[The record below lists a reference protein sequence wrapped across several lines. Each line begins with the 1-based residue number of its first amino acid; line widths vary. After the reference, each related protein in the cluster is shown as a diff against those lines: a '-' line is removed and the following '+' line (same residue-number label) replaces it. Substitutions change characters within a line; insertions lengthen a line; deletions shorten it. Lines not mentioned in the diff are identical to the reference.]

1 MSFVKG
7 SMTIYKPIRVL
18 FDTPIYER
26 SLQICWHL
34 PSYKSMIAL
43 MSQLLRLQQKNQ
55 LPSEVTAEKMSELL
69 VEQSKGT
76 LRVQRLWE
84 FELGGYDADV
94 RPLLQLVWEVNN
106 SMKMRDIEFEARR
119 LLTCPEAVPPH
130 FQHPKIIS
138 KALKYAGILTKQ
150 QQKGPKSKLLCPM
163 EVVLKVLPK
172 VLQGFWLPPPNTSF
186 NMPSQQLS
194 KMAVGVTKAVQDR
207 VSKALSSVLLQAT
220 FSSSI
225 RDIMVLS
232 IQEKVRQ
239 GYPQDVLVKRLNSFA
254 AEVLNTITDVAVRE
268 ICALFQPQTPQ
279 AVQTPSDE
287 PPAQTAV
294 QNVFD
299 RSLDETE
306 AEPDS
311 AVVSTPPCPLTS
323 TDEPPAHTA
332 SPEPDLAV
340 VSTVPCP
347 LTSTDEPPAHT
358 ASPEPDL
365 AVVSTP
371 PCPLTSTDEP
381 PVHTTSPEPD
391 SAVVSTPS
399 CPLTTTDEPSA
410 HTASPEPDSAVV
422 STPPCPLTSTD
433 EPPAHTASPEPD
445 SAVVSTAPCPLTST
459 DEPPVH
465 TASPEPD
472 SAVVST
478 PSCPLTTTDEPS
490 ANTASPE
497 PDLAVVSTPSCP
509 LTTTDEP
516 PVHTASPEPDS
527 AVVST
532 PPCPLTTTDEPPAH
546 TASPEPDSAV
556 VSTPPCPLTSTDEPP
571 VHTTSPEPDSAVVST
586 PSCPLTTTDEPSA
599 HTASPE
605 PDSAVVS
612 TPPCPLTSTDEPPAH
627 TASPEPDSAVV
638 STAPCPLTSTDEPP
652 VHTASPEPDSAVVS
666 TPSCPLTTTDEP
678 PAHTASPEPDS
689 AVVSTPSCPLTT
701 TDEPPAH
708 TASPEPDSAVVS
720 TPPCP
725 LTTTDEPPAH
735 TASPEP
741 DSAVVSTPPCPLTT
755 TDEPPAHTAILTYSN
770 KMSFVEGRM
779 TIYRPIRVLFD
790 TPIYERALQICW
802 HLPSYKSM
810 IALMSQLLRLQQKN
824 QLPSEV
830 TAEKMSELLVEQSKG
845 TLRVQLWEF
854 ELDGYDADVRPLLQL
869 VWEVNNSMKMRDI
882 EFEARRLLS
891 CPEAVPPHFQHPKII
906 SQALKYA
913 GILNKQQQKGPKSKL
928 LCPMEVVLKVLPKV
942 LQGFWLPPPN
952 TSFNMPSQQLSKMAV
967 GVTKAVQDR
976 VSKALSSVLL
986 QATFSSSIRDIM
998 VLSIQEKVRQ
1008 GYPQDVLVKRL
1019 NSFAAEVLNT
1029 ITDVAVREICALF
1042 QPQTPQ
1048 AVQTPSD
1055 EPPAQTAVQNVF
1067 DRSLDETEAEPDL
1080 AVVSTPPCPLTTT
1093 DERPAHTARP
1103 EPDSAVVSTP
1113 PCPLTTTD
1121 EPSAHTASPE
1131 PDSAVVST
1139 PLCPLTT
1146 TDEPPAHTASP
1157 EPDLAVVSTAPCPL
1171 TTTDEPPAHTASLE
1185 PDSAVVSTPLCPLT
1199 NSDEPPAIS
1208 SVQDELTITGQLVK
1222 VDESFNTTTV
1232 VNKTKKSRFLNW
1244 IKKYI
1249 CCCFVDEDD
1258 TETGRNSSL

>member
-1 MSFVKG
+1 MSFVEG
-7 SMTIYKPIRVL
+7 RMTIYKPIRVL

-26 SLQICWHL
+26 ALQICWHS

-84 FELGGYDADV
+84 FELDGYDADV

-119 LLTCPEAVPPH
+119 LLSCPEAVPPH

-220 FSSSI
+220 FSSYI
-225 RDIMVLS
+225 RDNMVLS

-311 AVVSTPPCPLTS
+311 AVVSTAPRPLTTVDEPPVHTASPEPDSAVVSTPPCPLTS

-332 SPEPDLAV
+332 SPEPDSAV
-340 VSTVPCP
+340 VSTAPCPLTTTDEPPAHTASPEPDSAVVSTAQCPLTSTDEPPAHTASPEPDSAVVSTPPCP

-358 ASPEPDL
+358 ASPEPDSAVVSTAPCPL
-365 AVVSTP
+365 TSTDEPPAHTASPEPDSAVVSTAPCPLTTTDEPPAHTASPEPDSAVVSTP

-381 PVHTTSPEPD
+381 PAHTASPEPD
-391 SAVVSTPS
+391 SAVVSTAP
-399 CPLTTTDEPSA
+399 CPLTTTDEPPAHTASPEPDSAVVSTAQCPLTSTDEPPA

-465 TASPEPD
+465 AASPEPD

-478 PSCPLTTTDEPS
+478 
-490 ANTASPE
+490 A
-497 PDLAVVSTPSCP
+497 
-509 LTTTDEP
+509 
-516 PVHTASPEPDS
+516 
-527 AVVST
+527 
-532 PPCPLTTTDEPPAH
+532 PCPLTTTDEPPAH

-556 VSTPPCPLTSTDEPP
+556 VST
-571 VHTTSPEPDSAVVST
+571 
-586 PSCPLTTTDEPSA
+586 
-599 HTASPE
+599 
-605 PDSAVVS
+605 
-612 TPPCPLTSTDEPPAH
+612 
-627 TASPEPDSAVV
+627 
-638 STAPCPLTSTDEPP
+638 AP
-652 VHTASPEPDSAVVS
+652 
-666 TPSCPLTTTDEP
+666 CPLTTTDEP

-689 AVVSTPSCPLTT
+689 AVVST
-701 TDEPPAH
+701 A
-708 TASPEPDSAVVS
+708 
-720 TPPCP
+720 PCP

-845 TLRVQLWEF
+845 TLRVQRLWEF

-906 SQALKYA
+906 SKALKYA
-913 GILNKQQQKGPKSKL
+913 GILTKQQQKGPKSKL

-986 QATFSSSIRDIM
+986 QATFSSSIRDNM

-1048 AVQTPSD
+1048 VVQTPSD
-1055 EPPAQTAVQNVF
+1055 EPP
-1067 DRSLDETEAEPDL
+1067 
-1080 AVVSTPPCPLTTT
+1080 
-1093 DERPAHTARP
+1093 
-1103 EPDSAVVSTP
+1103 
-1113 PCPLTTTD
+1113 
-1121 EPSAHTASPE
+1121 AHTASPE
-1131 PDSAVVST
+1131 PDSAVVSCGAQAHT
-1139 PLCPLTT
+1139 QTAVYSIFTRSL
-1146 TDEPPAHTASP
+1146 DETEKQPEPDYTFVDDDAEASTSSTKDEEPGLQEEIREMISAVITILPAPAKPSAHTAIQNVFNRSLGETEGHTESESVVVP
-1157 EPDLAVVSTAPCPL
+1157 TFTAV
-1171 TTTDEPPAHTASLE
+1171 
-1185 PDSAVVSTPLCPLT
+1185 
-1199 NSDEPPAIS
+1199 
-1208 SVQDELTITGQLVK
+1208 K
-1222 VDESFNTTTV
+1222 
-1232 VNKTKKSRFLNW
+1232 KRKKSKFRCFVNW
-1244 IKKYI
+1244 LQRN
-1249 CCCFVDEDD
+1249 CCCFPSGE
-1258 TETGRNSSL
+1258 NKLN